1 MKSNQPKTILL
12 NPPYYLFSNIYIY
25 IYKKKIYMD
34 LPGGTVN
41 KNPLANAGD
50 TGLIPG
56 PERFHMALSN

>member
-1 MKSNQPKTILL
+1 
-12 NPPYYLFSNIYIY
+12 
-25 IYKKKIYMD
+25 MD
-34 LPGGTVN
+34 LPGETVN